1 MALWIGSRCITL
13 AISRAVA
20 KATAFGCFAM
30 TVMLPDV
37 ASAQSDYS
45 LPKDLTPVWEWKNG
59 FSSEQATA
67 FRNGYQASDT
77 FFGNDRSA
85 FAFLNLSEVLPT
97 MTILRDGDISPLES
111 TPIPEIAEVVATT
124 ELGTLSLAD
133 IAKDPRS
140 RLQAFA
146 VIHKGKIVYE
156 EYPGMPPLSKH
167 VWSSTAKTISGLLIH
182 MLEED
187 GLVDLDMPV
196 QTYLSYTQGSPIG
209 AVSVRDVLNMR
220 SGIDF
225 EENQANRQD
234 PEHPVAWAFAGALSA
249 RGVPAGPSLSEIVID
264 VPVEVPPN
272 TVFGYSTFNTL
283 IIGQIVEAV
292 TGKPWNQ
299 VFGER
304 VWQKSGMQGDGQVA
318 LSPAGEGLWGG
329 ILSGH
334 FRDFMRYGLL
344 YTPSW
349 NTVAKE
355 RVVSENYLE
364 KVYADVNPEIYLR
377 GEAGP
382 KYVTYFAENGG
393 APIGNAY
400 QWDAVF
406 EDGDLYKSG
415 LLGQGLYVSPETDT
429 VVVWFS
435 TTWQNIHPMTAYPRA
450 IVKQVFRE

>member
-1 MALWIGSRCITL
+1 MFVRRYATSFARLVSATGFKTSNFVSAAFIL
-13 AISRAVA
+13 AC
-20 KATAFGCFAM
+20 TAPAI
-30 TVMLPDV
+30 
-37 ASAQSDYS
+37 AQSDYTI
-45 LPKDLTPVWEWKNG
+45 PDDVTPVSELKNG
-59 FSSEQATA
+59 FTSEQAIA
-67 FRNGYQASDT
+67 FRTGYQASDT

-85 FAFLNLSEVLPT
+85 YAFLNLSEVLPT
-97 MTILRDGDISPLES
+97 MVVLRDGDIAPLES
-111 TPIPEIAEVVATT
+111 SPMPEIADVVATS
-124 ELGTLSLAD
+124 ELGTMSLAEVT
-133 IAKDPRS
+133 ADPRS

-156 EYPGMPPLSKH
+156 DYPGMPPLMKH

-182 MLEED
+182 MMEKD
-187 GLVDLDMPV
+187 GLVDLDEPV
-196 QTYLSYTQGSPIG
+196 ETYLDYTQGSPIG
-209 AVSVRDVLNMR
+209 TVSVRDVLNMR

-225 EENQANRQD
+225 EENQANRKN
-234 PEHPVAWAFAGALSA
+234 PEHPVSWAFAAALSP
-249 RGVPAGPSLSEIVID
+249 RGEPAGPSLSEIIVD
-264 VPVEVPPN
+264 VPASVPPN

-292 TGKPWNQ
+292 TGRPWNQ
-299 VFGER
+299 VFSEQ
-304 VWQKSGMQGDGQVA
+304 VWQKTGMQGDGLVA

-329 ILSGH
+329 ILAGH

-349 NTVAKE
+349 NVVANE
-355 RVVSENYLE
+355 RIVSEDYLE
-364 KVYADVNPEIYLR
+364 KVYADVNPDIYLK

-382 KYVTYFAENGG
+382 KYVDYFADTDE
-393 APIGNAY
+393 PIGNAY

-406 EDGDLYKSG
+406 ADGDLYKSG

-450 IVKQVFRE
+450 IVKQLFRD